1 MKYKISYQCRDLIF
15 TLIISYPCRSTFA
28 SLAFPS
34 LRSSLG
40 SLRSC
45 LALTSHTA
53 FLRPIIT
60 YRRIGRS
67 PARRA
72 TSDGE
77 RRDVRWGGGKGQWAA
92 RAEPRK
98 WREAARRSLHGPF
111 RSLITSGREPG
122 QERDTPLVHPLL
134 TSLPRSWRIS
144 SSCLSLA
151 TVSQSHSSAVGKGP
165 ASSPHSLHCVSVPRY
180 TPPADR
186 DRDRPASSFLSWT
199 AGPSPGAPPPSAPL
213 TPFTRRRLAAGVMRG
228 VRNGPSFFRPITALR
243 RPCRRNRAK
252 EVTAFHSF
260 PPSLRSGVSLP
271 FPLRPYATP
280 FVHFGH
286 SVSSLVML
294 SPPFGHGAGTGTEPK
309 VEWTER
315 KWGGG
320 KWTEDRH

>member
-1 MKYKISYQCRDLIF
+1 MSRSHLSYRLRTVGSGGARPGGRHPTERGGMWGGAAVRDSEPPVPSRVSDVRRLVAHF
-15 TLIISYPCRSTFA
+15 TGPSAPS
-28 SLAFPS
+28 S
-34 LRSSLG
+34 LRAGNRAKRETRHSFIR
-40 SLRSC
+40 SLRRF
-45 LALTSHTA
+45 LAH
-53 FLRPIIT
+53 
-60 YRRIGRS
+60 G
-67 PARRA
+67 
-72 TSDGE
+72 
-77 RRDVRWGGGKGQWAA
+77 V
-92 RAEPRK
+92 
-98 WREAARRSLHGPF
+98 SL
-111 RSLITSGREPG
+111 
-122 QERDTPLVHPLL
+122 
-134 TSLPRSWRIS
+134 

-294 SPPFGHGAGTGTEPK
+294 SPPFGPGRNRDDRRWSGRTE
-309 VEWTER
+309 
-315 KWGGG
+315 WGGG
-320 KWTEDRH
+320 GVRPQARSLATHSLLPSPAPFPTTHHPFTRRSGAVGEVKGGWVVWKGCRY